1 MILLNP
7 QVNIK
12 FMCIPKEERVRRKFE
27 YSNPEHILQVFKER
41 GKKLFQC
48 DSVKNMI
55 NETQRHILDDMRC
68 VICPD
73 NRPGDN
79 KSSHLAMFITDAGDF
94 AVVPVFINDTHIN
107 ILTLKD
113 VSKDNNINWHID
125 QYNKI
130 GKARGVTPMQLSFK
144 GDFR

>member
-1 MILLNP
+1 
-7 QVNIK
+7 
-12 FMCIPKEERVRRKFE
+12 MCIPKEDREKRKFKIP
-27 YSNPEHILQVFKER
+27 NPGHVFQAFKER

-48 DSVKNMI
+48 DSVRNMLD
-55 NETQRHILDDMRC
+55 ETQRHILNDMRC

-73 NRPGDN
+73 SRPGDN
-79 KSSHLAMFITDAGDF
+79 KSNYLAMFITDAGDF
-94 AVVPVFINDTHIN
+94 AVVPVLIDDTYIH

-113 VSKDNNINWHID
+113 VSKDDHINWHID

-144 GDFR
+144 GNFK